1 MEIIR
6 HLTNLL
12 RLQNSAQMSSVE
24 YPVSLFLLAVNPS
37 FVLYQCSLITSYRVV
52 YLGSPLR
59 QGQFFLISILLAPST
74 MLGT

>member
-52 YLGSPLR
+52 YLGSP
-59 QGQFFLISILLAPST
+59 
-74 MLGT
+74 